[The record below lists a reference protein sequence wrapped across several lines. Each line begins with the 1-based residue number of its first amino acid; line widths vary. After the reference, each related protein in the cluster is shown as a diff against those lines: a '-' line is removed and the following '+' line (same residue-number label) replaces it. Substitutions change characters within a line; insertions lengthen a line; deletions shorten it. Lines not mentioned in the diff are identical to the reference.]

1 MGFLSIKDASYGYKR
16 EETVVNHVSWSI
28 PQGEFHCLVGR
39 SGCGKTTLL
48 KVAAGLLQPTSGSIF
63 IKDHR
68 VPEPSADVGFVF
80 QSPNLLEW
88 LSVIDN
94 ILLPISIKLKPRVQD
109 KTYAMDLL
117 DLVGLAE
124 FYNRHPR
131 ELSGG
136 QQSRVAIA
144 RALITQPEVLLLDEP
159 FAAIDAIT
167 RAELQDDLLQLCSL
181 RKTTVLFVTHD
192 ITEAVYLADRVAV
205 MDKGRL
211 KHSLE
216 VNFERPRE
224 KNLRYSSHFNQLCLL
239 VRQAMDEEA

>member
-1 MGFLSIKDASYGYKR
+1 MGFLSIKEASFGYKR
-16 EETVVNHVSWSI
+16 EETVVNRVSWAI
-28 PQGEFHCLVGR
+28 QRGEFHCLVGR

-63 IKDHR
+63 IKGQR

-80 QSPNLLEW
+80 QAPNLLEW

-94 ILLPISIKLKPRVQD
+94 ILLPISIRLKPRVD
-109 KTYAMDLL
+109 HRKYAMELL
-117 DLVGLAE
+117 DLVGLSA

-144 RALITQPEVLLLDEP
+144 RALITKPEALLLDEP

-167 RAELQDDLLQLCSL
+167 REELQEDLLQVCGL

-192 ITEAVYLADRVAV
+192 ITEAVYLADKVAV
-205 MDKGRL
+205 MDEGRL
-211 KHSLE
+211 KHSLK

-224 KNLRYSSHFNQLCLL
+224 KNLRYSAHFNELCLL
-239 VRQAMDEEA
+239 VRQAMDEEP

>member
-1 MGFLSIKDASYGYKR
+1 MGFLSIKEASFGYKR
-16 EETVVNHVSWSI
+16 EETVVNRVSWAI
-28 PQGEFHCLVGR
+28 QRGEFHCLVGR

-63 IKDHR
+63 IKGQR

-80 QSPNLLEW
+80 QAPNLLEW

-94 ILLPISIKLKPRVQD
+94 ILLPISIKLKPHVDHR
-109 KTYAMDLL
+109 KYAMELL
-117 DLVGLAE
+117 DLVGLSA

-144 RALITQPEVLLLDEP
+144 RALITKPEALLLDEP

-167 RAELQDDLLQLCSL
+167 REELQEDLLQVCGL

-205 MDKGRL
+205 MDEGRL
-211 KHSLE
+211 KHSLK

-224 KNLRYSSHFNQLCLL
+224 KNLRYSAHFNELCLL

>member
-1 MGFLSIKDASYGYKR
+1 MGFLSIKEASFGYKR
-16 EETVVNHVSWSI
+16 EETVVNRVSWAI
-28 PQGEFHCLVGR
+28 QRGEFHCLVGR

-63 IKDHR
+63 IKGQR

-80 QSPNLLEW
+80 QAPNLLEW

-94 ILLPISIKLKPRVQD
+94 ILLPISIKLKPRVD
-109 KTYAMDLL
+109 DRKYAMELL
-117 DLVGLAE
+117 DLVGLSA

-144 RALITQPEVLLLDEP
+144 RALITKPEALLLDEP

-167 RAELQDDLLQLCSL
+167 REELQEDLLQVCGL

-192 ITEAVYLADRVAV
+192 ITEAVYLADKVAV
-205 MDKGRL
+205 MDEGRL
-211 KHSLE
+211 KHSLK
-216 VNFERPRE
+216 VTFERPRE
-224 KNLRYSSHFNQLCLL
+224 KNLRYSPHFNELCLL
-239 VRQAMDEEA
+239 VRQAMDEEP

>member
-1 MGFLSIKDASYGYKR
+1 MGFLSIKEASFGYKR
-16 EETVVNHVSWSI
+16 EETVVNRVSWAI
-28 PQGEFHCLVGR
+28 QRGEFHCLVGR

-48 KVAAGLLQPTSGSIF
+48 KIAAGLLQPTSGSIF
-63 IKDHR
+63 IKGQR

-80 QSPNLLEW
+80 QAPNLLEW

-94 ILLPISIKLKPRVQD
+94 ILLPISIKLKPRVD
-109 KTYAMDLL
+109 HRKYAMELL
-117 DLVGLAE
+117 DLVGLSA

-144 RALITQPEVLLLDEP
+144 RALITKPEALLLDEP

-167 RAELQDDLLQLCSL
+167 REELQEDLLQVCGL

-205 MDKGRL
+205 MDEGRL
-211 KHSLE
+211 KHSLK

-224 KNLRYSSHFNQLCLL
+224 KNLRYSAHFNELCLL

>member
-1 MGFLSIKDASYGYKR
+1 MGFLSIKEASFGYKR
-16 EETVVNHVSWSI
+16 EETVVNRVSWAI
-28 PQGEFHCLVGR
+28 QRGEFHCLVGR

-48 KVAAGLLQPTSGSIF
+48 KIAAGLLQPTSGSIF
-63 IKDHR
+63 IKGQR

-80 QSPNLLEW
+80 QAPNLLEW

-94 ILLPISIKLKPRVQD
+94 ILLPISIKLKPRVDDQ
-109 KTYAMDLL
+109 KYAMELL
-117 DLVGLAE
+117 DLVGLSA
-124 FYNRHPR
+124 FCNRHPR

-144 RALITQPEVLLLDEP
+144 RALITKPEVLLLDEP

-167 RAELQDDLLQLCSL
+167 REELQEDLLQVCGL

-205 MDKGRL
+205 MDEGRL
-211 KHSLE
+211 KHSLK

-224 KNLRYSSHFNQLCLL
+224 KNLRYSAHFNELCLL

>member
-1 MGFLSIKDASYGYKR
+1 MGFLSIKEASFGYKR
-16 EETVVNHVSWSI
+16 EETVVNRVSWAI
-28 PQGEFHCLVGR
+28 QRGEFHCLVGR

-48 KVAAGLLQPTSGSIF
+48 KIAAGLLQPTSGSIY
-63 IKDHR
+63 IKGQR

-80 QSPNLLEW
+80 QAPNLLEW

-94 ILLPISIKLKPRVQD
+94 ILLPISIKLKPRVD
-109 KTYAMDLL
+109 HRKYAMELL
-117 DLVGLAE
+117 DLVGLSA

-144 RALITQPEVLLLDEP
+144 RALITKPEALLLDEP

-167 RAELQDDLLQLCSL
+167 REELQEDLLQVCGL

-205 MDKGRL
+205 MDEGRL
-211 KHSLE
+211 KHSLK

-224 KNLRYSSHFNQLCLL
+224 KNLRYSAHFNELCLL

>member
-1 MGFLSIKDASYGYKR
+1 MGFLSIKEASFGYKR
-16 EETVVNHVSWSI
+16 EETVVNRVSWAI
-28 PQGEFHCLVGR
+28 QRGEFHCLVGR

-63 IKDHR
+63 IKGQR

-80 QSPNLLEW
+80 QAPNLLEW

-94 ILLPISIKLKPRVQD
+94 ILLPISIKLKPRVD
-109 KTYAMDLL
+109 HRKYAMELL
-117 DLVGLAE
+117 DLVGLSA

-144 RALITQPEVLLLDEP
+144 RALITKPEALLLDEP

-167 RAELQDDLLQLCSL
+167 REELQEDLLQVCGL

-205 MDKGRL
+205 MDEGRL
-211 KHSLE
+211 KHSLK

-224 KNLRYSSHFNQLCLL
+224 KNLRYSAHFNELCLL

>member
-16 EETVVNHVSWSI
+16 EEIVVNHVSWSI
-28 PQGEFHCLVGR
+28 QQGEFHCLVGR

-80 QSPNLLEW
+80 QAPNLLEW

-94 ILLPISIKLKPRVQD
+94 ILLPISIKLKPRVHD

-224 KNLRYSSHFNQLCLL
+224 KNLRYSAHFNELCLL

>member
-1 MGFLSIKDASYGYKR
+1 MGFLSIKEASFGYKR
-16 EETVVNHVSWSI
+16 EETVVNRVSWAI
-28 PQGEFHCLVGR
+28 QRGEFHCLVGR

-63 IKDHR
+63 IKGQR
-68 VPEPSADVGFVF
+68 VPEPSADIGFVF
-80 QSPNLLEW
+80 QAPNLLEW

-94 ILLPISIKLKPRVQD
+94 ILLPISIKLKPRVD
-109 KTYAMDLL
+109 HRKYAMELL
-117 DLVGLAE
+117 DLVGLSA

-144 RALITQPEVLLLDEP
+144 RALITKPEALLLDEP

-167 RAELQDDLLQLCSL
+167 REELQEDLLQVCGL

-205 MDKGRL
+205 MDEGRL
-211 KHSLE
+211 KHSLK

-224 KNLRYSSHFNQLCLL
+224 KNLRYSAHFNELCLL